1 MENLKIKIGQRI
13 KEIRVKQGLSQ
24 EKLALLADLDRTYI
38 PSIESG
44 RRNISITVL
53 EKISNDKSTFRLS
66 KLDISISYMDS
77 KINKLFLK
85 INLKDGF

>member
-38 PSIESG
+38 QSIESG
-44 RRNISITVL
+44 KRNISITVL
-53 EKISNDKSTFRLS
+53 EKISNALGMTVSDLTKE
-66 KLDISISYMDS
+66 I
-77 KINKLFLK
+77 
-85 INLKDGF
+85 

>member
-38 PSIESG
+38 PGI
-44 RRNISITVL
+44 
-53 EKISNDKSTFRLS
+53 
-66 KLDISISYMDS
+66 
-77 KINKLFLK
+77 
-85 INLKDGF
+85 